1 MTKKNMKKIVTGV
14 GFTLVFFGVPWG
26 LGSWVFQGNDPILIK
41 WILGCIVVCV
51 LAVVWLLFYGGLQ
64 AVLEKIK

>member
-1 MTKKNMKKIVTGV
+1 M
-14 GFTLVFFGVPWG
+14 VFFGVPWG